1 MWGTIPWGDQDRGAC
16 KHVSIYTCTYIYIYI
31 YSCIFKASCMAMAEA
46 RIWLGVAG
54 MAFYWVTFNCWSVS
68 SLLCSMSTLSRLV
81 PSSSRSELDSSSQ
94 YWSIF
99 ADQHWNEPNAQAC
112 HILRCKTAPPCL
124 QPPAIVPAPLF
135 WEIHP
140 KPCAVKLSNDEVS
153 LSDCF
158 LLSAVR
164 LNKYKI
170 AGVKASIRT
179 CMQVRSEP
187 IRYALPSSTRP
198 EWLAHNYVIKPKAES
213 QIYIYICMCIYI

>member
-1 MWGTIPWGDQDRGAC
+1 
-16 KHVSIYTCTYIYIYI
+16 
-31 YSCIFKASCMAMAEA
+31 
-46 RIWLGVAG
+46 
-54 MAFYWVTFNCWSVS
+54 
-68 SLLCSMSTLSRLV
+68 MSTLSRLV

-213 QIYIYICMCIYI
+213 QIYIYICMCIYIIHISTKHPLLQCALRRQLLHKVDNNVISHKFSSTDLVFKLLPGPGDWLRIGCGVAANAC